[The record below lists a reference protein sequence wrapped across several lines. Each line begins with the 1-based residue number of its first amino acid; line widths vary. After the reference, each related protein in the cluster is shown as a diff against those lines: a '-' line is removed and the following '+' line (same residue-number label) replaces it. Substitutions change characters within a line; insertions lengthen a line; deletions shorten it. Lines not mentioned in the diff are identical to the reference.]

1 MASASRHAA
10 RFVKQGLFLRA
21 GGRAAPVLGPF
32 GSCLQEDN
40 GHGPTD
46 RVQRK
51 RNEPAFFAE
60 VCQGESEPTECGCSF
75 LTFSIPRGFARLP
88 IPRSTVRGLGDPQDG
103 PYIGRILMPMFGREW
118 KRSSSPLSSLGGTK
132 RIQAQFPRLFNWPG
146 WQAHSGRR
154 FIAQGLRSPKSRP
167 RLSLPVWSYTA
178 PGLRR

>member
-40 GHGPTD
+40 GHGPTQAEGAGFFRGSLPGGVRAD
-46 RVQRK
+46 RVRLLLPDVFDP
-51 RNEPAFFAE
+51 EGLCPASHSPIHRARTWRSPGWTLYRANSHAHVRPRMEE
-60 VCQGESEPTECGCSF
+60 VKLAGVQ
-75 LTFSIPRGFARLP
+75 PRWDQENSGP
-88 IPRSTVRGLGDPQDG
+88 IPEVV
-103 PYIGRILMPMFGREW
+103 
-118 KRSSSPLSSLGGTK
+118 
-132 RIQAQFPRLFNWPG
+132 FNCPG